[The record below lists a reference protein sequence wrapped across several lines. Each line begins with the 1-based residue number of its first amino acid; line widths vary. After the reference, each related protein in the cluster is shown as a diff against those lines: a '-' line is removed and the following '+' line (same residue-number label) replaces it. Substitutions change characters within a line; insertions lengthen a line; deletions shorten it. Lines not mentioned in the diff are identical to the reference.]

1 MLYIYIWYFSTYF
14 WIWINYISI
23 IFWSINGS
31 KISPPGWCFECSI
44 PHLPDGKDRRHLSAL
59 DIPPISR
66 VAGKLHSLK
75 LTANAH
81 ENRPF
86 AKRKYHL
93 PTIGIFRGELATVG
107 FREDNILNRT
117 NHLIEK
123 ENPSEPNLH
132 SFFGSKL
139 WIFQG
144 GSNGKGWHS
153 ARFFILWFCLPWS
166 VWWWN
171 MMKQD

>member
-1 MLYIYIWYFSTYF
+1 MLYIYIWYVSTYF

-31 KISPPGWCFECSI
+31 KISRPGWWCFECSI

-59 DIPPISR
+59 DIPPFQ
-66 VAGKLHSLK
+66 GLPENYTTLK
-75 LTANAH
+75 LTANTH

-93 PTIGIFRGELATVG
+93 PTSGIFRG
-107 FREDNILNRT
+107 FFKPK

-132 SFFGSKL
+132 GFFGSKL

-144 GSNGKGWHS
+144 ASNGKGWYS